1 MNTINLD
8 FFSGLD
14 NLSAVVLSI
23 AFVLIAI
30 GISRWQQADLE
41 RDLFIATVRSFIQL
55 ILIGYALQLIFQQDN
70 PLWTL
75 ASLLVMIVIAGRTS
89 GQRARKTPNAHTV
102 ALVAIGVGSALT
114 IGILVLLRVFDFV
127 PRDIIPIGGMVV
139 GNAMTTATLV
149 ITRLTDDYYDQ
160 RLLIESRLALG
171 ATSRQASLDQFRRSL
186 RSAMVPIVDTTKT
199 VGLIKLPGAMT
210 GMILAGASPMQA
222 VQLQLIVMY
231 MLVGASTFTGLIA
244 AYLTYRQ
251 FFSPAYQLQLGESA
265 AG

>member
-89 GQRARKTPNAHTV
+89 GQRARKTPHAHVV
-102 ALVAIGVGSALT
+102 ALVAIGVGSVLT
-114 IGILVLLRVFDFV
+114 VGILVLLRVFDFV

-139 GNAMTTATLV
+139 GNAMTVATLV
-149 ITRLTDDYYDQ
+149 M
-160 RLLIESRLALG
+160 
-171 ATSRQASLDQFRRSL
+171 TS
-186 RSAMVPIVDTTKT
+186 
-199 VGLIKLPGAMT
+199 GC
-210 GMILAGASPMQA
+210 
-222 VQLQLIVMY
+222 
-231 MLVGASTFTGLIA
+231 
-244 AYLTYRQ
+244 
-251 FFSPAYQLQLGESA
+251 
-265 AG
+265 